1 MDTTT
6 PTQTPPAP
14 ATTEDKTVAI
24 LAYITIIGFIAAIVI
39 HSNKKTQLGAYHLRQ
54 MLGFVLTGIVCWV
67 GAIVLAVIPILGWL
81 AIMIMWISL
90 LVFWLMGLIAAINGQ
105 MKPMP
110 VVGKL
115 YQKWCGTTFN

>member
-1 MDTTT
+1 MTIAAMK
-6 PTQTPPAP
+6 PMI
-14 ATTEDKTVAI
+14 V
-24 LAYITIIGFIAAIVI
+24 AYITIIGFIAAIVI

-54 MLGFVLTGIVCWV
+54 MLGFVLTGIVCWI
-67 GAIVLAVIPILGWL
+67 GAIILAFIPILGWL

-115 YQKWCGTTFN
+115 YQKWFGTTFN